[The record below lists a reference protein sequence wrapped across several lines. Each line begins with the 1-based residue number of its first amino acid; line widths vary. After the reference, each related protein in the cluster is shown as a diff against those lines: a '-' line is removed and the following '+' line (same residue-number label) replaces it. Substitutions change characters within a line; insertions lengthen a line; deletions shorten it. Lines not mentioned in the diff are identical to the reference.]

1 MKIHIGPYSKND
13 KPRKVDIRIDKYDT
27 WSMDH
32 TLALIIHP
40 MLIQLKATKHGAPGV
55 DDEDVPEEL
64 RSSNAEPK
72 KEEWDTDSLFFKR
85 WDWVLD
91 EMIWVFGEL
100 LDDEADDK
108 FHTGKHEIMFKPVEH
123 GDKKKTFV
131 EMYEGPN
138 STYVFD
144 KEGYT
149 AWNKRKQNAFI
160 LFGKYYQSLWD

>member
-1 MKIHIGPYSKND
+1 
-13 KPRKVDIRIDKYDT
+13 
-27 WSMDH
+27 
-32 TLALIIHP
+32 
-40 MLIQLKATKHGAPGV
+40 MLIQLKETKHGAPWV

-64 RSSNAEPK
+64 RSTNAPDVKDEN
-72 KEEWDTDSLFFKR
+72 DGTDSLYFKR

-91 EMIWVFGEL
+91 EMIWVFAEH

-108 FHTGKHEIMFKPVEH
+108 FHTGKHDIMFKPVEY
-123 GDKKKTFV
+123 GDKKTLV
-131 EMYEGPN
+131 EMYEGPK

-149 AWNKRKQNAFI
+149 AWTKRKQNAFI

>member
-1 MKIHIGPYSKND
+1 MKIHIGPYSKTD

-100 LDDEADDK
+100 LDDDAEDK
-108 FHTGKHEIMFKPVEH
+108 FHTGIHDTKFKPVEY
-123 GDKKKTFV
+123 GTKGKTFV

-149 AWNKRKQNAFI
+149 VWNKRKQNAFI
-160 LFGKYYQSLWD
+160 LFGKYFQNLWD